1 MNAAGEFDYVIV
13 GAGSAGCTL
22 AYRLTE
28 DPALRVLVLEAGGWD
43 RDFWLHIP
51 LAWGR
56 NVLHRRKDW
65 MYSSQPEPG
74 TVNRSIPVNR
84 GKVIGGSSSINGL
97 AYVRGH
103 RGDYDRW
110 ASGGLD
116 RWSYA
121 HVLPYFRHAESWEG
135 GASAYRGGDGPLS
148 TIFPKS
154 DDPINGAIIEAGKL
168 AGFPFTED
176 YNGAQQEGFCH
187 SQSTIRNGRR
197 CSAAVAYLHPALARG
212 KNLTVEVEA
221 QVSRVLFEG
230 IRAVGVE
237 YQQGGETKIAR
248 AGREVILSGGAINS
262 PQLLMLSGI
271 GDAEELKRHGIAVKL
286 HQPHIGKNLQDHM
299 GASVDAIRTMPGP
312 LQKALRLDRIAL
324 HLARAHFFGHGPA
337 ATVMNN
343 VQAYL
348 KTDPSEKMPDLQ
360 FLFRVA
366 PLDAGP
372 YLPPFKPAFLDGYG
386 VRAVV
391 LRPESRGKLSLA
403 SADPRAPI
411 RIEPNFFSRDKDLKV
426 IRDGIRMA
434 REVLAQ
440 SPLTRFGGV
449 ESAPGSGKASDADL
463 TAYIRATATTV
474 YHPLG
479 TCKMGGERDETAV
492 VDPELKLRGI
502 EGLRV
507 VDASVMP
514 DLVGGNINA
523 PVIMVAEKAADMIRG
538 RQPLAPVNV

>member
-1 MNAAGEFDYVIV
+1 MAAGSFDYVIV

-22 AYRLTE
+22 ANRLTE
-28 DPALRVLVLEAGGWD
+28 EPNVRVLVLEAGVWD

-56 NVLHRRKDW
+56 NVLQRRKDW
-65 MYSSQPEPG
+65 MYWAEPEAG
-74 TVNRSIPVNR
+74 TVNRRIPINR

-103 RGDYDRW
+103 RLDYDRW
-110 ASGGLD
+110 ASFGLSQ
-116 RWSYA
+116 WSYA
-121 HVLPYFRHAESWEG
+121 HVLPYFRRSERWEG
-135 GASAYRGGDGPLS
+135 GSSAYRGGDGPLH

-154 DDPINGAIIEAGKL
+154 DDPINDAIIEAGKC
-168 AGFPFTED
+168 AGFPFTDD
-176 YNGAQQEGFCH
+176 YNGAQQEGFCY
-187 SQSTIRNGRR
+187 SQSTIKNGRR
-197 CSAAVAYLHPALARG
+197 CSAAIAYLHPALLRG

-221 QVSRVLFEG
+221 LASRLLFEG
-230 IRAVGVE
+230 SRAVGVE
-237 YQQGGETKIAR
+237 YEQNGERKIAR
-248 AGREVILSGGAINS
+248 AEREVILAGGAINS
-262 PQLLMLSGI
+262 PHLLMLSGI
-271 GDAEELKRHGIAVKL
+271 GDADELRQHGIAVKL
-286 HQPHIGKNLQDHM
+286 HQPNVGKNLQDHM
-299 GASVDAIRTMPGP
+299 GASVDAIRTVAGP
-312 LQKALRLDRIAL
+312 LQKALRFDRIAM
-324 HLARAHFFGHGPA
+324 HLARAHFFGQGPA

-348 KTDPSEKMPDLQ
+348 KSDPSEKMPDVQ

-366 PLDAGP
+366 PLDAAP
-372 YLPPFKPAFLDGYG
+372 YMLKPSFLDGYG
-386 VRAVV
+386 CRAVV
-391 LRPESRGKLSLA
+391 LRPESRGKLALA

-411 RIEPNFFSRDKDLKV
+411 RIQPNFFSRDKDLKV
-426 IRDGIRMA
+426 IRAGIRMA

-440 SPLTRFGGV
+440 SSLQGFGGI
-449 ESAPGSGKASDADL
+449 ESVPGPEKTSDAELND
-463 TAYIRATATTV
+463 YIRATATTV

-479 TCKMGGERDETAV
+479 TCKMGDARDETAV
-492 VDPELKLRGI
+492 VDPELRVKGI
-502 EGLRV
+502 DGLRV